1 MFIIGGVPGKNYAE
15 NQLVTVKDGQ
25 ALLDR
30 DTLAGSVLK
39 MKDTFKA
46 VRNLQIVIEKAAL
59 Y

>member
-1 MFIIGGVPGKNYAE
+1 
-15 NQLVTVKDGQ
+15 VKVGQ
-25 ALLDR
+25 ALLDK

-46 VRNLQIVIEKAAL
+46 IRNLQIVIEKAAL